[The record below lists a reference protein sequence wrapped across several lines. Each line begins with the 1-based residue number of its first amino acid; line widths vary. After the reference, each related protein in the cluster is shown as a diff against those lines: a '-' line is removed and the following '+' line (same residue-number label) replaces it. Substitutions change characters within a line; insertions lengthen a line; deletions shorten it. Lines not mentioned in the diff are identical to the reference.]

1 MAIVLF
7 VPVLVGLGAPV
18 PTLAQEGTPS
28 AVTAPAAD
36 DSVIP
41 EPPPVSA
48 AAVFALDA
56 SIDTPLYAR
65 NPDEHLPPASLVKMM
80 TAILVREHAALDE
93 TVIVDAADEVDAER
107 FSHMGLVAGD
117 TVTVEQLLYGLLV
130 PSGND
135 AANALARHVGAK
147 LAADTAGDPA
157 AAVAA
162 FVAAMN
168 QRAAD
173 LGLANTQFRN
183 PSGEDDPEQ
192 YSCARD
198 LATLAKTVMID
209 DKLAEIVDTPT
220 YATVSVGPEQR
231 PYGDGGVLYNTN
243 TLLQEPGVH
252 GVKTGTTAAAG
263 GNLVTA
269 TYFLGNNRII
279 VVILGSPYEADPN
292 TGQATIDERYPAT
305 VTVLNAMDAD
315 YRWFDPAASGTV
327 PGLDEELAAWQVTMR
342 QGPAVVVPTD
352 RLEEFRYALR
362 LGPPGEP
369 DAEVGKVL
377 FFVGDRPIG
386 ERPLYQT

>member
-7 VPVLVGLGAPV
+7 IPVLVGLGAPV

-28 AVTAPAAD
+28 AATEPAAD

-56 SIDTPLYAR
+56 SIDAPLYAR

-80 TAILVREHAALDE
+80 TALLVREHAALDE
-93 TVIVDAADEVDAER
+93 TVVVDAADEVDTER

-147 LAADTAGDPA
+147 LAAETAGDPA

-173 LGLANTQFRN
+173 LGLANSRFRN

-198 LATLAKTVMID
+198 LAALAKTVMID

-243 TLLQEPGVH
+243 TLIQEPGVH

-279 VVILGSPYEADPN
+279 VVVLGSPYEADPA
-292 TGQATIDERYPAT
+292 TGQATVDERYPAT
-305 VTVLNAMDAD
+305 VNLLNAMDAD
-315 YRWFDPAASGTV
+315 YRWFDPAAPGTV
-327 PGLDEELAAWQVTMR
+327 PGLDEEMAAWQVTMR